1 MIERDELCRR
11 IPHSGSMCLLDRVL
25 KWDSK
30 RIICEAVSHRDKG
43 NPLSCDGALS
53 SVIAIE
59 YGAQAM
65 AVHGS
70 LLAENDEIAGQ
81 ASYLAAVHDVEFKV
95 SWLHDIDHP
104 LTIRAERLIGDAK
117 GMIYQFSLYALSR
130 LLVQGRVTVMMAAQ
144 QHQR

>member
-11 IPHSGSMCLLDRVL
+11 IPHGGSMCLLDRVL
-25 KWDSK
+25 KWNNR
-30 RIICEAVSHRDKG
+30 RIICEAVSHRDKS

-53 SVIAIE
+53 SVVAIE

-65 AVHGS
+65 AIHGS
-70 LLAENDEIAGQ
+70 MLAENNEIAGQ

-104 LTIRAERLIGDAK
+104 VTIRAERLIGGAK
-117 GMIYQFSLYALSR
+117 GIIYQFSLHALSR
-130 LLVQGRVTVMMAAQ
+130 LLVQGRVTVMMSAQ